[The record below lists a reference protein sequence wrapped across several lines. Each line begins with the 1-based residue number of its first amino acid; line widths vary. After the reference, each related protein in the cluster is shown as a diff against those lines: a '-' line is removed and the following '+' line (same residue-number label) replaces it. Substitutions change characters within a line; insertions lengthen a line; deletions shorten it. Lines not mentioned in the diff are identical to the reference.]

1 VKVSV
6 EKSKES
12 VGHRIADTGSTR
24 KVKRREEASDTL
36 SKVGG
41 VPSTEW
47 CIRCKER
54 RKPITREVKSICSRE
69 RVKGEV
75 KGKEE
80 ASNARDKV
88 GCVRQET
95 RKVRGKRKGERE

>member
-1 VKVSV
+1 VSV
-6 EKSKES
+6 EKSKKS

-47 CIRCKER
+47 CIR
-54 RKPITREVKSICSRE
+54 
-69 RVKGEV
+69 
-75 KGKEE
+75 
-80 ASNARDKV
+80 
-88 GCVRQET
+88 
-95 RKVRGKRKGERE
+95 